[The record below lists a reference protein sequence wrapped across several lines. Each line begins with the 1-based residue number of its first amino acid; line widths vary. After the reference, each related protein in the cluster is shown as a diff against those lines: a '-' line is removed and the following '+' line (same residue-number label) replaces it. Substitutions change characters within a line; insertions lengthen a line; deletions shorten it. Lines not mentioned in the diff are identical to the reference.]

1 MKNVWIVDDD
11 RSIRWVLEK
20 ALSREGLPWRSFENA
35 IDVQNA
41 LENETPCK
49 VGGVTVNT
57 PSCSVKLSPRRVK
70 TLRQSSALIGMPM
83 TLAARATRSCTG
95 LRTGMLTR

>member
-41 LENETPCK
+41 LENETDERII
-49 VGGVTVNT
+49 TRST
-57 PSCSVKLSPRRVK
+57 RCSATSRTFCSPRI
-70 TLRQSSALIGMPM
+70 TTIIPWAILR
-83 TLAARATRSCTG
+83 
-95 LRTGMLTR
+95 

>member
-41 LENETPCK
+41 LENET
-49 VGGVTVNT
+49 
-57 PSCSVKLSPRRVK
+57 
-70 TLRQSSALIGMPM
+70 QIG
-83 TLAARATRSCTG
+83 RAHV
-95 LRTGMLTR
+95 